1 MQEIEKLIFSI
12 RTEEEFNDLALEIFR
27 IQARENPVYSK
38 FVEYL
43 QVDISKI
50 KRIEDIPFLPIE
62 FFKTKKIVTKYS
74 YLPDNQFVVFKSS
87 GTTAIVR
94 SKHYIYNIDA
104 YEKSFLAGFKQ
115 FFGNPQD
122 YAIFGLLPS
131 YLEAGDSSLVYMVKR
146 LMEYSG
152 HKDNDFYL
160 YDYERLL
167 EKIKE
172 NEKAGQKMIL
182 FGVSYALL
190 DFADFVGK
198 EEFGNLII
206 IETGGMKG
214 RKKEIV
220 REELHYKLKKSF
232 GLEKIC
238 SEYGMTELLSQ
249 AYSLGE
255 GLFNESRTMKI
266 LIRDVNDPFGY
277 VSDGKSGGINIIDL
291 SNLYSCSFIATQDL
305 GRKDKK
311 GFEVLG
317 RFDNSDIRG
326 CNLLIM

>member
-1 MQEIEKLIFSI
+1 MQDIEKRIFSI
-12 RTEEEFNDLALEIFR
+12 KTDEEFNDLALEIFK
-27 IQARENPVYSK
+27 IQAKENPVYSK

-43 QVDISKI
+43 QIDTSKVR
-50 KRIEDIPFLPIE
+50 KIEEIPFLPIE
-62 FFKTKKIVTKYS
+62 FFKTKKIVTKYN

-87 GTTAIVR
+87 GTTGIVR
-94 SKHYIYNIDA
+94 SKHYIYNINV
-104 YEKSFLAGFKQ
+104 YEKSFLAGFMQ
-115 FFGNPQD
+115 FFGKPQD

-131 YLEAGDSSLVYMVKR
+131 YLEAGDSSLVYMVRR

-160 YDYERLL
+160 YDYEKLL
-167 EKIKE
+167 KKIRE
-172 NEKAGQKMIL
+172 NEASGQKMIL
-182 FGVSYALL
+182 FGVSFALL
-190 DFADFVGK
+190 DFAEFVGK
-198 EEFGNLII
+198 EKFKNLII

-214 RKKEIV
+214 RKKEII
-220 REELHYKLKKSF
+220 REELHSKLRNAF
-232 GLEKIC
+232 RLEKIY

-249 AYSLGE
+249 AYSLGGGVFQE
-255 GLFNESRTMKI
+255 ARTMKI
-266 LIRDVNDPFGY
+266 LIRDINDPLSY
-277 VSDGKSGGINIIDL
+277 VSEEKTGGINIIDL

-305 GRKDKK
+305 GRRNKN